1 MGVILNDSA
10 KPVYT
15 GAELNP
21 KMIHNA
27 VQNQSFNPFKI
38 FVI

>member
-1 MGVILNDSA
+1 MGVILNDNA

-15 GAELNP
+15 GTELNP
-21 KMIHNA
+21 MIHNA
-27 VQNQSFNPFKI
+27 VQNQSFNPFYI